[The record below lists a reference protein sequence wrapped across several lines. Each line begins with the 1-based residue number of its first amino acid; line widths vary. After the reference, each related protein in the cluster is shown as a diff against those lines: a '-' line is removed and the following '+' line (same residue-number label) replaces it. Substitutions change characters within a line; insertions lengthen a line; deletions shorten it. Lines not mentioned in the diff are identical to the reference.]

1 MPSVRIT
8 IHDDKEDYKFRIY
21 YFFDGWGDFRI
32 KYIIGA
38 SQEKTSICGALFEF
52 AYLSLNPHFFED
64 L

>member
-1 MPSVRIT
+1 MVRKT
-8 IHDDKEDYKFRIY
+8 INSGFII
-21 YFFDGWGDFRI
+21 FFDGWGDFRI

-38 SQEKTSICGALFEF
+38 SQEKASICGVLFEF